1 MSMENYRD
9 NLEIPEEGM
18 DTPGGYLYY
27 PPKQSKQILF
37 LVASFFTAI
46 LLGWIIS
53 SIPGDLSDMASGV
66 IYFVYLMVF
75 ILGYSVWVSW
85 ISALLFNTIKLP
97 LIKIIFGFIFRRK
110 KPDSIEALLP
120 TREKAVELM
129 VRAQKAAKIY
139 FILSWPIGIL
149 GGFFTM
155 FMDTSTSASFLFV
168 MVLSSAVL
176 FGYVLFYF
184 GRRGYFPFPEE

>member
-1 MSMENYRD
+1 MENHRGKF
-9 NLEIPEEGM
+9 EIPEEGM

-46 LLGWIIS
+46 FLGWMIS
-53 SIPGDLSDMASGV
+53 SIPGDLSDLASGV
-66 IYFVYLMVF
+66 IYFVYLMVL

-85 ISALLFNTIKLP
+85 ISALLFDTIKLP

-110 KPDSIEALLP
+110 KPDSIEELLP

-155 FMDTSTSASFLFV
+155 FMDTSTSASFLFII
-168 MVLSSAVL
+168 VLSSAVL
-176 FGYVLFYF
+176 FGYVLYYF

>member
-1 MSMENYRD
+1 MSMENHRGKF
-9 NLEIPEEGM
+9 EIPEEGM

-46 LLGWIIS
+46 FLGWMIS
-53 SIPGDLSDMASGV
+53 SIPGDLSDLASGV
-66 IYFVYLMVF
+66 IYFVYLMVL

-85 ISALLFNTIKLP
+85 ISALLFDTIKLP

-110 KPDSIEALLP
+110 KPDSIEELLP

-155 FMDTSTSASFLFV
+155 FMDTSTSASFLFII
-168 MVLSSAVL
+168 VLSSAVL
-176 FGYVLFYF
+176 FGYVLYYF